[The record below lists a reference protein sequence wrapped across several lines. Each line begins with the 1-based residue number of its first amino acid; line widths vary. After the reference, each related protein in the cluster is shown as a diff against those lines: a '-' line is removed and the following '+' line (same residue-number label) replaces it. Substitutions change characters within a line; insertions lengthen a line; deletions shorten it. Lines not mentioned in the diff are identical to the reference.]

1 MPLFSSDR
9 ERRLWA
15 WTLAAVVAIY
25 ATVGL
30 ARSLSGALRDRE
42 LLGTAF
48 VLAFLLVIAAVVVQ
62 ALWRRPGGAEIGVT
76 LGIIAVYLLL
86 FVRISIPEERTHL
99 VEYGVVGLLI
109 HEALAERASQGRRVP
124 KPALLAIL
132 LTALVGVLDESIQA
146 FLPSRVF
153 DPVDMLFNVLAATM
167 AVAAIVALRWAR
179 RRGGQ
184 AVGRARRSAG

>member
-99 VEYGVVGLLI
+99 VEYGVVSLLI
-109 HEALAERASQGRRVP
+109 HEALAERASQGRPVR

-132 LTALVGVLDESIQA
+132 LTAVVGVLDESIQA

-179 RRGGQ
+179 RPGRQPVSPRRG
-184 AVGRARRSAG
+184 